1 MTIHYV
7 APNGEAK
14 EVVATKVGNQWTL
27 NDTPTGISIDNTS
40 GTVTV
45 NYQGVKNG
53 SEVSASETHGNS
65 NPSEKIVTNVPVK
78 QSKPM
83 SPIITWDREK
93 NQFLLNQMGK

>member
-1 MTIHYV
+1 
-7 APNGEAK
+7 
-14 EVVATKVGNQWTL
+14 
-27 NDTPTGISIDNTS
+27 
-40 GTVTV
+40 
-45 NYQGVKNG
+45 YQGVKNG

-93 NQFLLNQMGK
+93 KSVSIKPNGKIDKMKIQIISSANNTDKELIATKV